1 VARFLFRETNPT
13 AIRQQG
19 SSTKTFRIPYLRTET
34 AYMEKMNW
42 AMKTLV
48 DIAIFIV
55 GSWVGYQAGKN
66 KVVRE
71 LTPRERIINQM
82 NEHKGE

>member
-1 VARFLFRETNPT
+1 
-13 AIRQQG
+13 
-19 SSTKTFRIPYLRTET
+19 
-34 AYMEKMNW
+34 MEKMNW